1 MQILSLIVVLA
12 ALGSHASAAD
22 SMCPPPPPIPKDADD
37 HRMPESVFTQEEYDS
52 ALHALKN
59 FPSRIIDASD
69 LQRTVNSSE
78 TWIGYAN
85 SLRIV
90 EGWVLKQA
98 ALREI
103 ESGKAN
109 GPAVKG
115 FCTFVATAEYSD

>member
-1 MQILSLIVVLA
+1 
-12 ALGSHASAAD
+12 
-22 SMCPPPPPIPKDADD
+22 
-37 HRMPESVFTQEEYDS
+37 MPESVFTQEQYDS
-52 ALHALKN
+52 ALHALKS

-69 LQRTVNSSE
+69 LQRTVDSSE

-103 ESGKAN
+103 ESGKTN
-109 GPAVKG
+109 GPAVKS
-115 FCTFVATAEYSD
+115 FCGFVATAEYSD